1 MATTVDGQVSVRQIA
16 RTFASGKKAEN
27 LVYSSLADGGFPSGK
42 VSKCGFRL
50 SQTMIYLSMSNFIVT
65 FLFNQNVHEFYIAYK
80 VAQNFP
86 INLGLSY

>member
-42 VSKCGFRL
+42 VSRL
-50 SQTMIYLSMSNFIVT
+50 SQTMIYLSSHTVILEYFSQKRTST
-65 FLFNQNVHEFYIAYK
+65 F
-80 VAQNFP
+80 
-86 INLGLSY
+86 

>member
-42 VSKCGFRL
+42 VSRL
-50 SQTMIYLSMSNFIVT
+50 SQTMIYLSSHTVILEYFKLKEYVST
-65 FLFNQNVHEFYIAYK
+65 F
-80 VAQNFP
+80 
-86 INLGLSY
+86 

>member
-42 VSKCGFRL
+42 VSRL
-50 SQTMIYLSMSNFIVT
+50 SQTMIYLSST
-65 FLFNQNVHEFYIAYK
+65 LLFYQIE
-80 VAQNFP
+80 P
-86 INLGLSY
+86 